1 MHTLSIPQSVID
13 RVVARRGREHVYDDL
28 DPAKTALIVVD
39 MQNAFMLPG
48 VAHALCPMAEK
59 IVPNINRLAQAV
71 RETGGTVVWIKTTFK
86 DDALKNWS
94 TYFEMVKPEQGAKRI
109 AALTADSKGH
119 ELWAALDV
127 RPDDVIVEKNRFS
140 AFIQGSSNLAEV
152 LREHGLDTVLVTG
165 TVTNVCCESTAR
177 DAMMLNFKTIM
188 VTDGNAA
195 VTDEDHNAS
204 LCAFY
209 LTFGDIM
216 STEYARDLP
225 RAQCAPRILRRR
237 SKVVPGTCQWPIR
250 AMEAPQTGPIR
261 RARAGRDHCSRAR
274 TDPDPCQTLARRQT
288 PAPRSGRD
296 HRGHAACRF
305 FPRAAAQALGRL

>member
-1 MHTLSIPQSVID
+1 MHTLSIPQSVVD
-13 RVVARRGREHVYDDL
+13 RVVARRGREHVHEVL
-28 DPAKTALIVVD
+28 DPARTALVVVD

-71 RETGGTVVWIKTTFK
+71 RMTGGTVIWIKTTFK

-94 TYFEMVKPEQGAKRI
+94 TYFEMVKPEQGARRV
-109 AALTADSKGH
+109 AALTAGSKGH

-127 RPDDVIVEKNRFS
+127 RTDDLIVEKNRFS

-152 LREHGLDTVLVTG
+152 LRERGLDTVLITG

-209 LTFGDIM
+209 LTFGDVM
-216 STEYARDLP
+216 PTDML
-225 RAQCAPRILRRR
+225 
-237 SKVVPGTCQWPIR
+237 VTCLER
-250 AMEAPQTGPIR
+250 N
-261 RARAGRDHCSRAR
+261 AGRNLS
-274 TDPDPCQTLARRQT
+274 
-288 PAPRSGRD
+288 
-296 HRGHAACRF
+296 AAE
-305 FPRAAAQALGRL
+305 

>member
-1 MHTLSIPQSVID
+1 MHPFSVPQSVID
-13 RVVARRGREHVYDDL
+13 RVVARRGREHVNENL
-28 DPAKTALIVVD
+28 DPAKTALVVVD

-59 IVPNINRLAQAV
+59 IVPNINRLARAV
-71 RETGGTVVWIKTTFK
+71 RDSGGTVVWIKTTFK

-94 TYFEMVKPEQGAKRI
+94 TYFEMVTPQQGAKRI
-109 AALTADSKGH
+109 AALTTGSKGH

-127 RPDDVIVEKNRFS
+127 RPADLIVEKTRFS
-140 AFIQGSSNLAEV
+140 AFIQGSSDLADALRNRGIDSV
-152 LREHGLDTVLVTG
+152 LITG

-195 VTDEDHNAS
+195 VTDEDHSAS

-216 STEYARDLP
+216 STDMLIA
-225 RAQCAPRILRRR
+225 C
-237 SKVVPGTCQWPIR
+237 
-250 AMEAPQTGPIR
+250 
-261 RARAGRDHCSRAR
+261 
-274 TDPDPCQTLARRQT
+274 LARNARQ
-288 PAPRSGRD
+288 SV
-296 HRGHAACRF
+296 AAE
-305 FPRAAAQALGRL
+305 

>member
-1 MHTLSIPQSVID
+1 MHTLSIPQAVVD
-13 RVVARRGREHVYDDL
+13 RVVARRGREHVHEVL
-28 DPAKTALIVVD
+28 DPARTALVVVD

-71 RETGGTVVWIKTTFK
+71 RMTGGTVIWIKTTFK

-94 TYFEMVKPEQGAKRI
+94 TYFEMVKPEQGARRV
-109 AALTADSKGH
+109 AALTAGSKGH

-127 RPDDVIVEKNRFS
+127 RADDLIVEKNRFS

-152 LREHGLDTVLVTG
+152 LRERGLDTVLITG

-209 LTFGDIM
+209 LTFGDVM
-216 STEYARDLP
+216 PTDML
-225 RAQCAPRILRRR
+225 
-237 SKVVPGTCQWPIR
+237 VTCLER
-250 AMEAPQTGPIR
+250 N
-261 RARAGRDHCSRAR
+261 AGRNLS
-274 TDPDPCQTLARRQT
+274 
-288 PAPRSGRD
+288 
-296 HRGHAACRF
+296 AAE
-305 FPRAAAQALGRL
+305 

>member
-1 MHTLSIPQSVID
+1 MHTLSIPQSVVD
-13 RVVARRGREHVYDDL
+13 RVVDRRGREHVYDAL
-28 DPAKTALIVVD
+28 DPARTALVVVD

-59 IVPNINRLAQAV
+59 IVPNINQLAQAV
-71 RETGGTVVWIKTTFK
+71 RMTGGTVIWIKTTFK

-94 TYFEMVKPEQGAKRI
+94 TYFEMVKPEQGARRV
-109 AALTADSKGH
+109 AALTAGNKGH

-127 RPDDVIVEKNRFS
+127 RADDLIVEKNRFS

-152 LREHGLDTVLVTG
+152 LRERGLDTVLITG

-209 LTFGDIM
+209 LTFGDVM
-216 STEYARDLP
+216 PTDMLVTCLERNARGNL
-225 RAQCAPRILRRR
+225 
-237 SKVVPGTCQWPIR
+237 
-250 AMEAPQTGPIR
+250 
-261 RARAGRDHCSRAR
+261 
-274 TDPDPCQTLARRQT
+274 
-288 PAPRSGRD
+288 
-296 HRGHAACRF
+296 
-305 FPRAAAQALGRL
+305 AAAE

>member
-1 MHTLSIPQSVID
+1 MHPFSVPQSVID
-13 RVVARRGREHVYDDL
+13 RVVARRGREHVNENL

-59 IVPNINRLAQAV
+59 IVPNINRLARAV
-71 RETGGTVVWIKTTFK
+71 RESGGTVVWIKTTFK

-94 TYFEMVKPEQGAKRI
+94 TYFEMVTPQQGAKRV
-109 AALTADSKGH
+109 AALSAGSKGH
-119 ELWAALDV
+119 ELWGALDV
-127 RPDDVIVEKNRFS
+127 RPDDLIVEKNRFS
-140 AFIQGSSNLAEV
+140 AFIQGSSDLAEV
-152 LREHGLDTVLVTG
+152 LRKRGIDTVLITG

-195 VTDEDHNAS
+195 VTDEDHSAS

-216 STEYARDLP
+216 STDMLIACVARN
-225 RAQCAPRILRRR
+225 ARR
-237 SKVVPGTCQWPIR
+237 SV
-250 AMEAPQTGPIR
+250 
-261 RARAGRDHCSRAR
+261 
-274 TDPDPCQTLARRQT
+274 
-288 PAPRSGRD
+288 
-296 HRGHAACRF
+296 AAE
-305 FPRAAAQALGRL
+305 

>member
-1 MHTLSIPQSVID
+1 
-13 RVVARRGREHVYDDL
+13 
-28 DPAKTALIVVD
+28 
-39 MQNAFMLPG
+39 MLPG

-71 RETGGTVVWIKTTFK
+71 RTTGGTVIWIKTTFK

-94 TYFEMVKPEQGAKRI
+94 TYFEMVKPEQGARRV
-109 AALTADSKGH
+109 AALTAGSKGH

-127 RPDDVIVEKNRFS
+127 RADDLIVEKNRFS

-152 LREHGLDTVLVTG
+152 LRERGLDTVLITG

-209 LTFGDIM
+209 LTFGDVM
-216 STEYARDLP
+216 PTDML
-225 RAQCAPRILRRR
+225 
-237 SKVVPGTCQWPIR
+237 VTCLER
-250 AMEAPQTGPIR
+250 N
-261 RARAGRDHCSRAR
+261 AGRS
-274 TDPDPCQTLARRQT
+274 L
-288 PAPRSGRD
+288 S
-296 HRGHAACRF
+296 AAE
-305 FPRAAAQALGRL
+305 